1 MTVKE
6 RILERLMEERES
18 LVVSAGPELDEISLR
33 CRINR
38 VLGLNIAQLI
48 VMEEFA
54 KEGEE

>member
-6 RILERLMEERES
+6 RILERITDEREN
-18 LVVSAGPELDEISLR
+18 LVASAGPELDEISLH

-48 VMEEFA
+48 VVEEFA